1 MCKAINSKMHNFN
14 QPQNDHHKA
23 RKCKESLRHGAS
35 IANLGEL
42 AYAQYIC
49 MLSIG
54 KMANSMYGY
63 KGGSARSLQW
73 SSFRE
78 NATNIL
84 TFIAH

>member
-1 MCKAINSKMHNFN
+1 MCKAINSKMHNSN

-54 KMANSMYGY
+54 KMANSIYGY
-63 KGGSARSLQW
+63 P
-73 SSFRE
+73 RE
-78 NATNIL
+78 VVLDLCNGAVSEKMPQI
-84 TFIAH
+84 F